1 MTGPG
6 ADPQAGRPHGRD
18 GDPLEFQI
26 SEVDEPSRS
35 RAPSGDPPA
44 SGPQPI
50 PKAQPVPAGTTRS
63 AGGAAGPVRPGSPKP
78 VPGQKAARPILVRAA
93 PGAALVREH
102 DDEDEPEE
110 ELSSVA
116 LKHAPPW
123 LVSAAVHMVLMIFLG
138 LLFLPSLINDRIELS
153 AIYSEDLGDQLVFD
167 SPLAGNDDKMVEDP
181 ILTPDDLRLVED
193 PFAAPPEMES
203 LVPDG
208 TTSTSDLEAINIG
221 MALDGREEGTKRA
234 LLSAYGGNATTEAA
248 VQAGLKWLA
257 KVQQK
262 DGSWSLIGK
271 YSNGALSEN
280 RAAATAMAL
289 LAFQGNGHTHRKG
302 DYKRNV
308 ASGWKWLLSQQGAEG
323 DFFRTGPYP
332 QRFYTEGQC
341 TIALCELYGM
351 SKDERFREPAERAVR
366 YCVRSQGDE
375 GGWRYMPRADSDV
388 SVTGWI
394 LMALQSARM
403 AGLGVPTE
411 TLERADRYLDSVSVA
426 GGSRYPYQKNQQ
438 ASNVMTAEGL
448 LCRQYLGWKRDD
460 PRLVEGV
467 QWLLQ
472 PENLIGREG
481 RRDVYY
487 WYYATQTLHHMEGEY
502 WKRWNNVMR
511 QVIPEQQVKVGRE
524 KGSWDPIKPKR
535 DRWVHDGGRLFVT
548 CLSIYMLEVY
558 YRHLP
563 IYSSVYRHLDKM

>member
-6 ADPQAGRPHGRD
+6 VDPQAGRPLKGAD
-18 GDPLEFQI
+18 DTLQFQI
-26 SEVDEPSRS
+26 SEVDGPSR
-35 RAPSGDPPA
+35 RQAPSKDLPVPRARPVSKAEAGQPVRA
-44 SGPQPI
+44 GGPKPI
-50 PKAQPVPAGTTRS
+50 PGR
-63 AGGAAGPVRPGSPKP
+63 
-78 VPGQKAARPILVRAA
+78 KAARPILVRPA

-102 DDEDEPEE
+102 DDEDEPQE

-116 LKHAPPW
+116 LKNAPPW
-123 LVSAAVHMVLMIFLG
+123 LVSAVVHMVLMIVLG
-138 LLFLPSLINDRIELS
+138 LLCLRTVGNDRIELL
-153 AIYSEDLGDQLVFD
+153 AVYSEDLGEQLMFD
-167 SPLAGNDDKMVEDP
+167 SPLAGNDRETVEDP
-181 ILTPDDLRLVED
+181 ILTPDDLRFVED
-193 PFAAPPEMES
+193 PFAAPPEVES
-203 LVPDG
+203 IFPDG
-208 TTSTSDLEAINIG
+208 IMSTSDLEAVNIG

-234 LLSAYGGNATTEAA
+234 LLSAFGGNATTEAA

-262 DGSWSLIGK
+262 DGSWSLIGP
-271 YSNGALSEN
+271 YSNGARDEN
-280 RAAATAMAL
+280 KMAATAMAL

-302 DYKRNV
+302 KYRKNV
-308 ASGWKWLLSQQGAEG
+308 AEAWEWLLGQQDAEG
-323 DFFRTGPYP
+323 NFFQSGPYH

-351 SKDERFREPAERAVR
+351 SKDERFREPAQRAVQ
-366 YCVRSQGDE
+366 YCVRSQGTA
-375 GGWRYMPRADSDV
+375 GGWRYWPRQDSDV

-403 AGLGVPTE
+403 AGLEVPTP
-411 TLERADRYLDSVSVA
+411 TLERAERFLDSVALA

-467 QWLLQ
+467 EWLMQ
-472 PENLIGREG
+472 PENLISREG
-481 RRDVYY
+481 PRDVYY
-487 WYYATQTLHHMEGEY
+487 WYYATQTLHHMEGDY

-511 QVIPEQQVKVGRE
+511 QVIPEQQVKNGRE
-524 KGSWDPIKPKR
+524 EGSWDPIKPQR
-535 DRWVHDGGRLFVT
+535 DKWDQDGGRLFVT

-563 IYSSVYRHLDKM
+563 IYSSVYRHLEKR

>member
-6 ADPQAGRPHGRD
+6 VEPQAGRPHGRD
-18 GDPLEFQI
+18 VDPLEFRI
-26 SEVDEPSRS
+26 SEVGGPSRS
-35 RAPSGDPPA
+35 QARPDDPSAPGA
-44 SGPQPI
+44 QPV
-50 PKAQPVPAGTTRS
+50 PKAQPLPPAG
-63 AGGAAGPVRPGSPKP
+63 PPPRPGGPKP
-78 VPGQKAARPILVRAA
+78 VPGQKAARPILVRPA

-110 ELSSVA
+110 ELSSIA

-123 LVSAAVHMVLMIFLG
+123 LVSAVVHMVLMIVLG
-138 LLFLPSLINDRIELS
+138 LLFLPTLANDRIELS
-153 AIYSEDLGDQLVFD
+153 AIYSEDLGDQLIFD
-167 SPLAGNDDKMVEDP
+167 SPLAGNDKETVEDP
-181 ILTPDDLRLVED
+181 IFTPDDLRLVED
-193 PFAAPPEMES
+193 PFAAPPEVES
-203 LVPDG
+203 IFPDG
-208 TTSTSDLEAINIG
+208 IMSTSDFEAVNIG
-221 MALDGREEGTKRA
+221 MALDGREEGTRRA

-262 DGSWSLIGK
+262 DGSWSLIGP
-271 YSNGALSEN
+271 YSNGARDEN
-280 RAAATAMAL
+280 LAAATAMAL
-289 LAFQGNGHTHRKG
+289 LAFQGNGNTHQKG
-302 DYKRNV
+302 EYKRNV
-308 ASGWKWLLSQQGAEG
+308 AAGWKWLLARQDAAGN
-323 DFFRTGPYP
+323 FFRTGPYH

-341 TIALCELYGM
+341 TIAICELYGM

-366 YCVRSQGDE
+366 YCVRSQGTA
-375 GGWRYMPRADSDV
+375 GGWRYSPREDSDV

-394 LMALQSARM
+394 LMAMQSARM
-403 AGLGVPTE
+403 AGLEVPTQ
-411 TLERADRYLDSVSVA
+411 TFERADRFLDSVSTA
-426 GGSRYPYQKNQQ
+426 GGSRYPYQRNQQ

-467 QWLLQ
+467 QWLIQ

-502 WKRWNNVMR
+502 WKRWNGVMR
-511 QVIPEQQVKVGRE
+511 QVIPEQQVKTGRE
-524 KGSWDPIKPKR
+524 EGSWDPIKPRR
-535 DRWVHDGGRLFVT
+535 DRWDQDGGRLFVT

-563 IYSSVYRHLDKM
+563 IYSSVYKYLEKM